1 MRKKSMSQSLV
12 FAVVASIVVSACNQS
27 KNEKQPFLDAANMDT
42 TINPA
47 DDFFNYANGG
57 WLKKAII
64 PETETSIGGFT
75 DLYLAT
81 QEKIKKIIEET
92 AADKHTKGSPEQ
104 QVGDFYTAAMDSTEI
119 NKLGYSS
126 VKPLLESIDKIEDL
140 KSMMLWVAGRS
151 TYGATFLY
159 QPYIGAD
166 EKNSSMNLLTI
177 YQGGLGLPD
186 RDYYFKTDDA
196 TKQVVS
202 AYISYV
208 AKLFKL
214 TGSDSITA
222 SKNAVLILELE
233 KKIASSHR
241 TNVELRDPQAN
252 YNKMAVANLDKQ
264 FPNIGFASYLNVI
277 GAKADSINIS
287 QPKFVEQLN
296 SLLGK
301 ESLQNWKIYL
311 RFHTLSSVAG
321 LLSTDFETARF
332 EYRKVLTGQQKQD
345 VRWKRMVNVVDS
357 YLGDALGQIYVKKHF
372 PPAAKARMMELV
384 NNLQKAFE
392 ARIAKLDWM
401 SDSTKQR
408 AVAKMNTFIKKIGYP
423 DKWKDY
429 SAMTIKSNDYYNNVM
444 QARKYEFAFQ
454 ASKIGKPVDRTEWG
468 MSAPTIN
475 AYYNPTFNEIVF
487 PAGILQFPFF
497 DLNADDA
504 INYGGIGMV
513 IGHEMTHGFDDQ
525 GAQYDKD
532 GNLMNWWAKED
543 NDRFKAK
550 AKSVSEFY
558 KQFKVLDS
566 IPVNGDLTLGE
577 NIADMGGLAIAYDAF
592 KLTSQGKGNKKISGF
607 TPDQRFFMSYAQIWK
622 EKMRDESLRTQ
633 VNTDP
638 HSPSRFRV
646 MGPLMHFMPFYEAFN
661 VKPGNK
667 MYKPEAERIKIW

>member
-1 MRKKSMSQSLV
+1 MTNKKLLQLFALLVLVGATLPACKQAAKQS
-12 FAVVASIVVSACNQS
+12 
-27 KNEKQPFLDAANMDT
+27 FLDASNMDT

-47 DDFFNYANGG
+47 DNFFDYANGG
-57 WLKKAII
+57 WLKKAVI

-75 DLYLAT
+75 DLYLET

-92 AADKHTKGSPEQ
+92 AAGKHANGSPEQ
-104 QVGDFYTAAMDSTEI
+104 QVGDFYAAAMDSAAI
-119 NKLGYSS
+119 DKLGYTP
-126 VKPLLESIDKIEDL
+126 VKPLLEDIDKINDI
-140 KSMMLWVAGRS
+140 KSMMLWIANR
-151 TYGATFLY
+151 ATFGSSFLY
-159 QPYIGAD
+159 QSYVGAD

-196 TKQVVS
+196 TRQVVN
-202 AYISYV
+202 AYTQYIIT
-208 AKLFKL
+208 LFKL
-214 TGSDSITA
+214 TGSDSVTA
-222 SKNAVLILELE
+222 LKNASTILNIE
-233 KKIASSHR
+233 KKIAASHR
-241 TNVELRDPQAN
+241 TNVELRNPQIN
-252 YNKMAVANLDKQ
+252 YNKMAVADLDKQ
-264 FPNIGFASYLNVI
+264 FPNIGFANYLNVI
-277 GAKADSINIS
+277 GAKADSMNIG
-287 QPKFVEQLN
+287 QPKFLEQLN
-296 SLLGK
+296 ALLGK
-301 ESLQNWKIYL
+301 EPLQTWKTYL
-311 RFHTLSSVAG
+311 TFHILSNAAG
-321 LLSTDFETARF
+321 LLSKDFETARF
-332 EYRKVLTGQQKQD
+332 NYRKVLTGQQKQD
-345 VRWKRMVNVVDS
+345 VRWKRMVNAVDG

-372 PPAAKARMMELV
+372 PPEAKARMMELV

-408 AVAKMNTFIKKIGYP
+408 AVAKLNTFIKKIGYP

-429 SAMTIKSNDYYNNVM
+429 SAITIKRDDYYGNVM
-444 QARKYEFAFQ
+444 QAKKYEFNFQ
-454 ASKIGKPVDRTEWG
+454 VSKIGKPVDRSEWG

-497 DLNADDA
+497 DLKADDA

-525 GAQYDKD
+525 GAQYDKE
-532 GNLMNWWAKED
+532 GNLMNWWAAAD
-543 NDRFKAK
+543 NDKFKTKAK
-550 AKSVSEFY
+550 TVSDFY

-592 KLTSQGKGNKKISGF
+592 KLTAQGKSTEKINGF

-638 HSPSRFRV
+638 HSPAKFRV
-646 MGPLMHFMPFYEAFN
+646 MGPLMHFAPFYNTFN
-661 VKPGNK
+661 VKSGNK